1 MNKIIVVVQILRCD
15 IHLIFTL
22 GDVLLY
28 LIS

>member
-15 IHLIFTL
+15 IHIIFTL
-22 GDVLLY
+22 DNVLLY